1 MLRLCLDLN
10 VWVAALL
17 ADRKNRSNTAAQYL
31 VKVVQCGR
39 SPLDEISLVISLGML
54 DELRSVIT
62 DHLKLSI
69 ETANEYVSLVE
80 RYASLGAQ
88 LTLGG
93 TGIVGLKD
101 IEDAHVLETAIA
113 GRADFLVTSNF
124 KDFIVDRD
132 TKVITPDRY
141 AVHYNPAH
149 AVQIV
154 HPFQIADWFRTGSL
168 PHRPSEYPF

>member
-10 VWVAALL
+10 IWVAALL
-17 ADRKNRSNTAAQYL
+17 ADRKNRNNTAAQYL
-31 VKVVQCGR
+31 VNVVQCGR
-39 SPLDEISLVISLGML
+39 SPLDKVSLVISLGML
-54 DELRSVIT
+54 DELRSVIIE
-62 DHLKLSI
+62 HLKLSV

-80 RYASLGAQ
+80 RYASIGAQ

-132 TKVITPDRY
+132 TRIVIPERY
-141 AVHYNPAH
+141 AIHYHPAH
-149 AVQIV
+149 TVQIV
-154 HPFQIADWFRTGSL
+154 HPFQMTDWFRTESL
-168 PHRPSEYPF
+168 PVLPSEHPC